1 MDLHWW
7 LCECSIWETPRPN
20 VCIPT
25 VEVGWGQCQQ
35 YCSLWAHT
43 TGDSWHQQPHTWI
56 DISCWRI
63 LSNSSPSMR
72 APISPT
78 SYCSSDTNLGL
89 LLQTLRVDPV
99 PYRAVTMKEQRW
111 GPAYYPV
118 QATVITTPVSLRTKR
133 VMASTY
139 WGKRWQAPILK
150 TAFAPKVLNPC
161 RLHRNSP
168 A

>member
-7 LCECSIWETPRPN
+7 LCECSIWETPRPMSAF
-20 VCIPT
+20 PQLRW
-25 VEVGWGQCQQ
+25 GWGQCQQ
-35 YCSLWAHT
+35 YCYLWAHT
-43 TGDSWHQQPHTWI
+43 TGDSWHHQPHTWI
-56 DISCWRI
+56 DSSCWRI

-78 SYCSSDTNLGL
+78 SYCSSDMNLGL
-89 LLQTLRVDPV
+89 LLQKLRSRPCPWQGSDNE
-99 PYRAVTMKEQRW
+99 RAKTRPCLLSSA
-111 GPAYYPV
+111 GYSHHN
-118 QATVITTPVSLRTKR
+118 TSLPTKR
-133 VMASTY
+133 VVASTY

-150 TAFAPKVLNPC
+150 TAFAPKILNPC